1 MFKNDVEF
9 EPSVMHVEGFVGNH
23 THFPLFDSGTM
34 SFIFAAKSMSTLEED
49 KSVHRSRC
57 SHASNFGMKGFKLM
71 EL

>member
-1 MFKNDVEF
+1 MIRRKQIICVCGVVFKDDVEF

-49 KSVHRSRC
+49 KGVH
-57 SHASNFGMKGFKLM
+57 MPQILQ
-71 EL
+71 